1 MATKTNPMTK
11 DLPPKRKIDRPPHSH
26 DAPEGEG
33 PKGLMTKN
41 GICQTWDDDLTQRLK
56 EAAEKMGFDDY
67 DPVVAMAEMALS
79 GTVDDRIRFNCHK
92 EVAKYVRLKRQLEPT
107 INIQQNV
114 YHLPPQQRRERIEVL
129 TKMLGESRKVI
140 DHDSTG

>member
-11 DLPPKRKIDRPPHSH
+11 DLPPKRQIDRAPHSH
-26 DAPEGEG
+26 DAPDGEG

-41 GICQTWDDDLTQRLK
+41 GVCQTWDDDLTQRLK
-56 EAAEKMGFDDY
+56 EAARNLGVDDY
-67 DPVVAMAEMALS
+67 DPVVAMAEMALDPMI
-79 GTVDDRIRFNCHK
+79 DDKIKFNCHK

-114 YHLPPQQRRERIEVL
+114 FNLPPAQRRERIELL
-129 TKMLGESRKVI
+129 TKMIGDSRKVI
-140 DHDSTG
+140 DHDPTG